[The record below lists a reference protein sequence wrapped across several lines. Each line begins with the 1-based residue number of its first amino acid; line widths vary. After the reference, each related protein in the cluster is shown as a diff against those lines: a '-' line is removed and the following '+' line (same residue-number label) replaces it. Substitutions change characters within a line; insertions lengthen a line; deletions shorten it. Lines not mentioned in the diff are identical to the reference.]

1 MEIGIR
7 RIFAIEKKVID
18 CYSTQNTLISIVL
31 TTPSNNSNLI
41 LMALLQAEHGGPWFI
56 ENNGKEKKLNYM
68 YINF

>member
-41 LMALLQAEHGGPWFI
+41 LVVI
-56 ENNGKEKKLNYM
+56 V
-68 YINF
+68 IN